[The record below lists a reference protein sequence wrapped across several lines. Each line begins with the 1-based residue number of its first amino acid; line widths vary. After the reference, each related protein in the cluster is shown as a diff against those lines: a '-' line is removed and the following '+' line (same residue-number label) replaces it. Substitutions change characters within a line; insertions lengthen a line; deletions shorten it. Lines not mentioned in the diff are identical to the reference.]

1 MKSPTALWNV
11 LANEMASRCSTST
24 TKDINT
30 VLGRVEHEGVS
41 FLTITLPT
49 FGKDFQY
56 CLDQGFV
63 VPKAFPSFRK
73 TGSCLP
79 SFLRGFM
86 EQVFDA
92 STGVLLDTPSIECI
106 YAIRQ
111 LTLIFSKMLLPCTP
125 EREAKAFASYV
136 QCDTEVEN
144 VSATIPDSDLNEFG
158 RVAGLLFRDLFSSLD
173 RKILDG
179 LIIPKHGPGAVAEKL
194 TSNGKYSSR
203 YWTDRLEQVFPVGD
217 YLYPNPKYIN
227 DIFEDDGIDFREPGS
242 EIPSRV
248 ISVPK
253 TQTTP
258 RIIAIEPTALQYVQQ
273 GILEALMGDIHSG
286 FLNDFIGT
294 TSQEPNQVLA
304 KEGSLNRDLATL
316 DLSEASDRVS
326 AKLVRTLTRRHPL
339 SQRAVFACRSE
350 RASVPGHG
358 VISLSKFASM
368 GSALCF
374 PFEAMVFLTIIFLG
388 IEREQGHRFTKKSE
402 LLDFVGRVRVYGD
415 DLIVPVEYVH
425 TVVDHLEH
433 FGAKVGLNKS
443 FWNGKFRESCGKEY
457 YEGHDVSI
465 VKVRRVFPSRRQQ
478 VAEVVSLV
486 ELRNQMY
493 SFGNWATTSWLDG
506 QISGILQY
514 FPCVLPS
521 SPALGR
527 HSFLG
532 YVSEKEDEY
541 LHRPLVKAHVVS
553 SHSPRDP
560 LEGPDALLKF
570 FLKRG
575 VEPTFDERHL
585 ERAGRPRT
593 VYIKTRWVPPY

>member
-1 MKSPTALWNV
+1 MKSPIALWNV
-11 LANEMASRCSTST
+11 LADELARRCSTST
-24 TKDINT
+24 TMDVNT
-30 VLGRVEHEGVS
+30 VRGRFEHEGLS

-49 FGKDFQY
+49 YGKDFQY

-63 VPKAFPSFRK
+63 VPKAFLPFRK

-79 SFLRGFM
+79 SFLRGFT
-86 EQVFDA
+86 EQVFDP
-92 STGVLLDTPSIECI
+92 STGVLLDVPNIEAI

-111 LTLIFSKMLLPCTP
+111 LTLIFGKMRLPCTP
-125 EREAKAFASYV
+125 ARERKAYDGYV
-136 QCDTEVEN
+136 QCDSEVEN
-144 VSATIPDSDLNEFG
+144 VSATIPDSDYDEFG

-173 RKILDG
+173 RKVYRGEIV
-179 LIIPKHGPGAVAEKL
+179 PKHGPGAVAERL

-203 YWTDRLEQVFPVGD
+203 YWTDRLEEVFHVGD
-217 YLYPNPKYIN
+217 FLYPNPRFVGDEY
-227 DIFEDDGIDFREPGS
+227 EDDGIDFREPGS

-258 RIIAIEPTALQYVQQ
+258 RIIAIEPSALQYVQQ
-273 GILEALMGDIHSG
+273 GILEALMSDVHSG

-294 TSQEPNQVLA
+294 QSQVPNQDLA
-304 KEGSLNRDLATL
+304 CKGSLTRDLATL

-326 AKLVRTLTRRHPL
+326 SKLVRTLTHRHPL
-339 SQRAVFACRSE
+339 SQRAIFACRSE

-358 VISLSKFASM
+358 DIPLAKFASM

-388 IEREQGHRFTKKSE
+388 IERERGHRFAHKSE
-402 LLDFVGRVRVYGD
+402 FLDYVGRVRVYGD
-415 DLIVPVEYVH
+415 DLIVPVDYVH
-425 TVVDHLEH
+425 TVVDLLEH
-433 FGAKVGLNKS
+433 FGAKVGRPKS
-443 FWNGKFRESCGKEY
+443 FWTGKFRESCGKEY
-457 YEGHDVSI
+457 YDGHDVSI
-465 VKVRRVFPSRRQQ
+465 VKVRRVFPSQRQQ

-493 SFGNWATTSWLDG
+493 QFGNWATATWLDG
-506 QISGILQY
+506 EIEGLLSHY
-514 FPCVLPS
+514 PTVLPT

-532 YVSEKEDEY
+532 YDSEKEDVH
-541 LHRPLVKAHVVS
+541 LHRPLVKACVVS
-553 SHSPRDP
+553 SKSPRDP
-560 LEGPDALLKF
+560 LEGSGALLKF

-575 VEPTFDERHL
+575 VEPTYDEGHL

>member
-1 MKSPTALWNV
+1 MKSPIALWNV
-11 LANEMASRCSTST
+11 LANELASRCSTST

-30 VLGRVEHEGVS
+30 VLGRVEHEGIS

-63 VPKAFPSFRK
+63 VPKAFLSFRK

-79 SFLRGFM
+79 SFLRGFT

-92 STGVLLDTPSIECI
+92 STGVLLDAPNIEAI

-111 LTLIFSKMLLPCTP
+111 LTLIFSKILLPCTP
-125 EREAKAFASYV
+125 ERERKAFASYI
-136 QCDTEVEN
+136 QCDSEVEN
-144 VSATIPDSDLNEFG
+144 VEATLPDSDVDEFG
-158 RVAGLLFRDLFSSLD
+158 RMAQLLFRDLFSSLD
-173 RKILDG
+173 RKIYEG
-179 LIIPKHGPGAVAEKL
+179 AIIPRHGPGAVAEKL

-203 YWTDRLEQVFPVGD
+203 YWTDRLEDVFHVGD
-217 YLYPNPKYIN
+217 FLYPNPHFVN
-227 DIFEDDGIDFREPGS
+227 DIYEEDDIDFREPGD

-248 ISVPK
+248 VSVPK

-273 GILEALMGDIHSG
+273 GILEALMNDIHSG

-294 TSQEPNQVLA
+294 TSQEPNQHLA
-304 KEGSLNRDLATL
+304 CVGSRTGDLATL

-326 AKLVRTLTRRHPL
+326 SKLARTLMCNHPL

-350 RASVPGHG
+350 RASVPGFG
-358 VISLSKFASM
+358 VIPLAKFASM

-388 IEREQGHRFTKKSE
+388 IEKEQGHRFTNKSDI
-402 LLDFVGRVRVYGD
+402 LDFIGRVRVYGD
-415 DLIVPVEYVH
+415 DLVVPVEYVH
-425 TVVDHLEH
+425 TVVDLLEH
-433 FGAKVGLNKS
+433 FGAKVGRPKS

-457 YEGHDVSI
+457 YDGHDVSI
-465 VKVRRVFPSRRQQ
+465 VKVRRVFPSHRQQ
-478 VAEVVSLV
+478 VPEVVSLV

-493 SFGNWATTSWLDG
+493 SFGNWATTKWLDG
-506 QISGILQY
+506 KIEGLLSH
-514 FPCVLPS
+514 FPSVEPT

-532 YVSEKEDEY
+532 YIAEKEDEH

-553 SHSPRDP
+553 SVSPRDP
-560 LEGPDALLKF
+560 LEGSGALLKY

-575 VEPTFDERHL
+575 VEPAFDEKHL

-593 VYIKTRWVPPY
+593 VYIKTRWVPPF